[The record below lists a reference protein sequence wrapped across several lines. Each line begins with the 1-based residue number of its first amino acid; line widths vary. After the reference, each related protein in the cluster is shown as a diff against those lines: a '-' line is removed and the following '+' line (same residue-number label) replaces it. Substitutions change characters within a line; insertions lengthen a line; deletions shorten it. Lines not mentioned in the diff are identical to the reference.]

1 MKDNEGLIR
10 AEMKKSRQGQRGFQ
24 RNVRFT
30 DQMGVDDIGGGF
42 KSELWMFEPYIIYP
56 GNKGRNIKAGK
67 GLGRCVFLKNVLR
80 Q

>member
-10 AEMKKSRQGQRGFQ
+10 AEMKKSREGQRGFQ

-42 KSELWMFEPYIIYP
+42 KSEFWMFEPYIIYP